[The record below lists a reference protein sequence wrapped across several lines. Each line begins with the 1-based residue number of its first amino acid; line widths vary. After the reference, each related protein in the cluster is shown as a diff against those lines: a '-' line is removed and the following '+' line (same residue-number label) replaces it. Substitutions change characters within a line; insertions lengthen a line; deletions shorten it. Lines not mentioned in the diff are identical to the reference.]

1 MSRSLQNAT
10 PSKSCPQPC
19 PQLCPLCGAE
29 PNGSGDGCDPELVAD
44 SWGAEK
50 RGPELIRRLFGEAAA
65 RRLGFYHI
73 PSDLR
78 LSIVM
83 PAYNEEATI
92 EEAIRRV
99 RAVDIAKEIIIVDD
113 CSSDGTGKVLE
124 RYADEEDITVLRHDQ
139 NQGKGA
145 ALRTGFAK
153 ATGDIVIIQD
163 ADLEYDPTQYPD
175 LIEPIVE
182 GQADIVYG
190 SRFLAGRPHRVLYF
204 WHYVANRSL
213 TMLSNMF
220 TDLNLT
226 DMETCY
232 KVFRREVIEDI
243 LPTLKQNRFGIEP
256 EMTAKVARRAYRIYE
271 IGISY
276 SGRTYEAGKKIGLKD
291 AFKALWCILRY
302 RMGD

>member
-1 MSRSLQNAT
+1 MTSLSQDEEF
-10 PSKSCPQPC
+10 SKKRP
-19 PQLCPLCGAE
+19 A
-29 PNGSGDGCDPELVAD
+29 ELVQ
-44 SWGAEK
+44 E
-50 RGPELIRRLFGEAAA
+50 LFGEAAA

-73 PSDLR
+73 PPDLR
-78 LSIVM
+78 LSVIM
-83 PAYNEEATI
+83 AAYNEEATI

-99 RAVDIAKEIIIVDD
+99 RAVAIPKEIIVVDD
-113 CSSDGTGKVLE
+113 CSTDGTTEVLKRLE
-124 RYADEEDITVLRHDQ
+124 NDNDIKGIIFLRHEQ
-139 NQGKGA
+139 NRGKGA

-153 ATGDIVIIQD
+153 ATGDIVIVQD
-163 ADLEYDPTQYPD
+163 ADLEYDPAEFPD
-175 LIEPIVE
+175 LIQPIVE
-182 GQADIVYG
+182 GVADVVYG

-204 WHYVANRSL
+204 WHYVANRFL
-213 TMLSNMF
+213 TTLSNMF

-276 SGRTYEAGKKIGLKD
+276 SGRTYEAGKKIGLRD

-302 RMGD
+302 RLGD

>member
-1 MSRSLQNAT
+1 MVF
-10 PSKSCPQPC
+10 SKDKNFDDASPHGDADRRESDPVADS
-19 PQLCPLCGAE
+19 PLCGK
-29 PNGSGDGCDPELVAD
+29 STVELVR
-44 SWGAEK
+44 EF
-50 RGPELIRRLFGEAAA
+50 FGKAAA
-65 RRLGFYHI
+65 RRLGFYDI

-78 LSIVM
+78 LSVVM

-99 RAVDIAKEIIIVDD
+99 REVEIPKEIIVVDD
-113 CSSDGTGKVLE
+113 CSTDGTAERLKHLHNGK
-124 RYADEEDITVLRHDQ
+124 DIVVLRHEK

-163 ADLEYDPTQYPD
+163 ADLEYDPAQFPD
-175 LIEPIVE
+175 LIQPIVE
-182 GQADIVYG
+182 GDADVVYG

-204 WHYVANRSL
+204 WHYVANRCL
-213 TMLSNMF
+213 TTLSNMF

-232 KVFRREVIEDI
+232 KVFRCEVIEDI

-256 EMTAKVARRAYRIYE
+256 EITAKVARRAYRIYE

-276 SGRTYEAGKKIGLKD
+276 SGRTYEAGKKIGLRD

-302 RMGD
+302 RLAD

>member
-1 MSRSLQNAT
+1 MSCSAKTDVNL
-10 PSKSCPQPC
+10 
-19 PQLCPLCGAE
+19 LC
-29 PNGSGDGCDPELVAD
+29 NGEYDPE
-44 SWGAEK
+44 S
-50 RGPELIRRLFGEAAA
+50 RGPELIRQLFGEAVAH
-65 RRLGFYHI
+65 RLGIYHI
-73 PSDLR
+73 PPDLR
-78 LSIVM
+78 LSVVM

-92 EEAIRRV
+92 EDAVARV
-99 RAVDIAKEIIIVDD
+99 RAVNIPKEIIIVDD
-113 CSSDGTGKVLE
+113 CSTDGTAKLLE
-124 RYADEEDITVLRHDQ
+124 QYADADDITVLRHEY

-153 ATGDIVIIQD
+153 AAGDIVIIQD
-163 ADLEYDPTQYPD
+163 ADLEYDPQQYPD
-175 LIEPIVE
+175 LIQPIIE
-182 GQADIVYG
+182 GQADVVYG

-232 KVFRREVIEDI
+232 KVFRREVVEDI

-256 EMTAKVARRAYRIYE
+256 EMTAKIARRAYRIYE

-291 AFKALWCILRY
+291 AFKAFWCIFRY
-302 RMGD
+302 RLGD